1 MNSQHLNYKIEDH
14 IAFLTIDRP
23 PVNALNRELV
33 TELGRAAE
41 QIQNDVD
48 VGNVRSVI
56 ITAHGKFFCAGADL
70 KERMGMPEEQVA
82 PTVKNIGESMRKIA
96 EISVPTIAALQ
107 GSAFGGGFEVAL
119 AADIRIVVDSAQ
131 LGKMAAELEKT
142 ESLEDI
148 SDQLAETLFGNEEL
162 EAISMQIREEAAPV
176 EESPVALEPANDTP
190 TASAEAAPA
199 PESAG
204 NPPTP
209 PPPMANTESE
219 IDPAANAAPASA
231 DRGPQLDAIENQFD
245 SSMSATL
252 KNLNS
257 RTKSPDRED
266 ESEDSS
272 GGLLGRLKDTFK
284 S

>member
-1 MNSQHLNYKIEDH
+1 MNSQHLNYRIEDH

-48 VGNVRSVI
+48 VGKVRSVI
-56 ITAHGKFFCAGADL
+56 ITAHGKFFSAGADL

-131 LGKMAAELEKT
+131 LGLRETA
-142 ESLEDI
+142 
-148 SDQLAETLFGNEEL
+148 LAIIPGAGGTQRLTRLVGPSNSILWITSARLFTAKE
-162 EAISMQIREEAAPV
+162 
-176 EESPVALEPANDTP
+176 ALEQGAVNFVV
-190 TASAEAAPA
+190 
-199 PESAG
+199 
-204 NPPTP
+204 
-209 PPPMANTESE
+209 TESE
-219 IDPAANAAPASA
+219 LIIKALEVATEISKNGPLAVQQAKRAINSGLDKSVSEGLQLEFECYKKIIPTNDRIEGLAAFK
-231 DRGPQLDAIENQFD
+231 E
-245 SSMSATL
+245 
-252 KNLNS
+252 K
-257 RTKSPDRED
+257 REPKY
-266 ESEDSS
+266 E
-272 GGLLGRLKDTFK
+272 GK
-284 S
+284 